1 MYLYTCMYVCMYVCM
16 YTDVY
21 MYIYTYIHVYVYTLT
36 TTQITRQHDIISF
49 FSRNGQWA
57 DSLEWWPMDW
67 LRNWACMG
75 KLLRIAC
82 KECRFKE
89 PCVLTSFTPTEIPL
103 SPHSPPLSLC
113 CLKYPSPES
122 CPNAQRRRPE
132 PTMTNWGN
140 ASKTWSGIPHDTA
153 EHNKRKL
160 VAFCQGC

>member
-1 MYLYTCMYVCMYVCM
+1 M
-16 YTDVY
+16 
-21 MYIYTYIHVYVYTLT
+21 
-36 TTQITRQHDIISF
+36 R
-49 FSRNGQWA
+49 
-57 DSLEWWPMDW
+57 
-67 LRNWACMG
+67 

-160 VAFCQGC
+160 VAFCQGCWRFINFRHNKGSIAQLELMTKLKIDTRRTTSGTQGRLRGVLTSQEITKYINTV